1 MERHPNVLVFPFSK
15 LSNNYSATIDVLC
28 KNQSEFFSFSFFFFF
43 LKKPKIVWM
52 PTVSFDFTQNYNGI
66 HELDPYAL

>member
-28 KNQSEFFSFSFFFFF
+28 VKIRVNFFLFPFFF